1 MRLEPTGLSGRLLPD
16 PTPPIDD
23 VHMPT
28 GIIHQQRLAW
38 DCARVLAE
46 AADTDQLYF
55 WVGAR
60 LRELLGPEH
69 EWMLSQ
75 SRTRLLIGARSDQR
89 QVESG
94 LWRAKLEDVL
104 RERPELTVALSLLA
118 GEIRTRLGS
127 PYD

>member
-16 PTPPIDD
+16 PTPRIDD
-23 VHMPT
+23 VRMTT

-60 LRELLGPEH
+60 LRELLGAEH

-75 SRTRLLIGARSDQR
+75 SRTRLLVEARPDQR

-94 LWRAKLEDVL
+94 LWRARLEDVL
-104 RERPELTVALSLLA
+104 RERPELSIALSLLTDD
-118 GEIRTRLGS
+118 IRARLGS
-127 PYD
+127 PFD

>member
-1 MRLEPTGLSGRLLPD
+1 MTS
-16 PTPPIDD
+16 
-23 VHMPT
+23 

-46 AADTDQLYF
+46 AADTDRLYF

-69 EWMLSQ
+69 EWVLSQ

-94 LWRAKLEDVL
+94 LWRARLEDTL
-104 RERPELTVALSLLA
+104 RERPELSIALTMLTDD
-118 GEIRTRLGS
+118 IRARLGS
-127 PYD
+127 PFD